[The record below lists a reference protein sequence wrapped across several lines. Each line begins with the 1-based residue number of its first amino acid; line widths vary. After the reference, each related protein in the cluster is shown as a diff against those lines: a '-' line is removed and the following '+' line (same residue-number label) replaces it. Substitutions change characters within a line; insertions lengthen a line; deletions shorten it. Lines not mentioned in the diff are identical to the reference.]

1 MKGGTMLSLSNTFD
15 TLLALQEAMDDALDT
30 GYFEGMTTS
39 RGAYPSINLFEKNGD
54 LVLVAELPGIKKED
68 LQLQVK
74 ENTLRLA
81 GERILN
87 YGENISYHRIERNS
101 SKFDRTLKLP
111 INVASDKVEAKY
123 TDGILMISLP
133 RAEADKPQQITIQ

>member
-1 MKGGTMLSLSNTFD
+1 MLSLSNTLD
-15 TLLALQEAMDDALDT
+15 TLLALQEALNVAQET

-39 RGAYPSINLFEKNGD
+39 TGVYPPVNIFEKRGD

-74 ENTLRLA
+74 GNTARLS
-81 GERILN
+81 GERVVN

-111 INVASDKVEAKY
+111 INVEEDQVKAEYK
-123 TDGILMISLP
+123 DGILVIFLP
-133 RAEADKPQQITIQ
+133 RAEADKPRRIAIQ

>member
-1 MKGGTMLSLSNTFD
+1 MLTLSSTLD
-15 TLLALQEAMDDALDT
+15 TLLALQEALDVTQDT
-30 GYFEGMTTS
+30 GYFEGITAN
-39 RGAYPSINLFEKNGD
+39 RGVFPPVNIFEKGGD

-74 ENTLRLA
+74 ENTVRIA
-81 GERILN
+81 GERILS

-111 INVASDKVEAKY
+111 INVEADQVKAEY
-123 TDGILMISLP
+123 KDGILVIFLS
-133 RAEADKPQQITIQ
+133 RAEADKPRRITIQ

>member
-1 MKGGTMLSLSNTFD
+1 MFLSSTLD
-15 TLLALQEAMDDALDT
+15 TLLALQDALDVAQDT
-30 GYFEGMTTS
+30 GYFEGATTNT
-39 RGAYPSINLFEKNGD
+39 GVYPPINIFEKGGD

-74 ENTLRLA
+74 GNSVRLA
-81 GERILN
+81 GERVIN

-111 INVASDKVEAKY
+111 INVEADNVKAEY
-123 TDGILMISLP
+123 REGILVISLP
-133 RAEADKPQQITIQ
+133 RAEADKPKRIAIQ

>member
-1 MKGGTMLSLSNTFD
+1 MLSLSNTFD
-15 TLLALQEAMDDALDT
+15 TLLALQEAMDDALNT

-39 RGAYPSINLFEKNGD
+39 RGAYPSINIFEKNGD

-123 TDGILMISLP
+123 TDGILMITLP

>member
-1 MKGGTMLSLSNTFD
+1 MLSLSSTLD
-15 TLLALQEAMDDALDT
+15 TLLALQDALDVAQDT
-30 GYFEGMTTS
+30 GYFEGATTN
-39 RGAYPSINLFEKNGD
+39 RGVYPPVNIFEKGGD

-74 ENTLRLA
+74 GNTVRIA
-81 GERILN
+81 GERLIN

-111 INVASDKVEAKY
+111 INVEADQIKAEY
-123 TDGILMISLP
+123 KEGILVIFLP
-133 RAEADKPQQITIQ
+133 RAEADKPRRITIQ

>member
-1 MKGGTMLSLSNTFD
+1 MLSLSSTLD
-15 TLLALQEAMDDALDT
+15 TLLALQEALDVAQDT
-30 GYFEGMTTS
+30 GYFEGADNKY
-39 RGAYPSINLFEKNGD
+39 RGVYPAVNIFEKGGD

-74 ENTLRLA
+74 GNSVRLA
-81 GERILN
+81 GERVIN

-111 INVASDKVEAKY
+111 INVESDH
-123 TDGILMISLP
+123 
-133 RAEADKPQQITIQ
+133 R

>member
-1 MKGGTMLSLSNTFD
+1 
-15 TLLALQEAMDDALDT
+15 
-30 GYFEGMTTS
+30 
-39 RGAYPSINLFEKNGD
+39 
-54 LVLVAELPGIKKED
+54 
-68 LQLQVK
+68 
-74 ENTLRLA
+74 LRLA

>member
-1 MKGGTMLSLSNTFD
+1 MLSLSNTFD

-87 YGENISYHRIERNS
+87 YGEKISYHRIERNS

-123 TDGILMISLP
+123 TDGILIISLP
-133 RAEADKPQQITIQ
+133 RAEADKPRQITIQ

>member
-1 MKGGTMLSLSNTFD
+1 MLSLSNTFD
-15 TLLALQEAMDDALDT
+15 TLLALQEAMDDALNT

-39 RGAYPSINLFEKNGD
+39 RGAYPSINIFEKNGD
-54 LVLVAELPGIKKED
+54 LVLVAELPGIKKEA

-123 TDGILMISLP
+123 TDGILMITLP

>member
-1 MKGGTMLSLSNTFD
+1 MFLSSTLD
-15 TLLALQEAMDDALDT
+15 TLLALQDALDVAQDT
-30 GYFEGMTTS
+30 GYFEGATTNT
-39 RGAYPSINLFEKNGD
+39 GVYPPINIFEKGGD

-74 ENTLRLA
+74 GNSVRLA
-81 GERILN
+81 GERVIN

-111 INVASDKVEAKY
+111 INVEADNVKAEY
-123 TDGILMISLP
+123 REGILVVSLP
-133 RAEADKPQQITIQ
+133 RAEADKPRRIAIQ